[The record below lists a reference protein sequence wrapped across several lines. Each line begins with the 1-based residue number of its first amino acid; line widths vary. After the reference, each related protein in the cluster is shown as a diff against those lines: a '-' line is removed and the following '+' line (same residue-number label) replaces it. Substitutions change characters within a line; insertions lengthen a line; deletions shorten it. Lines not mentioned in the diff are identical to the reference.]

1 MNRCRFANPPAANP
15 TTDGA
20 RSSSPRP
27 STSRSLVAACLLA
40 LFAAL
45 LVGCGGGEEPTP
57 VEGLESTNVRPVVSP
72 DPLEGLQPSDFST
85 PEESQVLQV
94 WCVYEFDTDAC
105 IELDQKFGLNQSNN
119 FGLPADLKT
128 RSAEV
133 LDAECANGTQDRV
146 SCAELA
152 TR

>member
-1 MNRCRFANPPAANP
+1 MNRCRFTPR
-15 TTDGA
+15 T
-20 RSSSPRP
+20 SSSASSER
-27 STSRSLVAACLLA
+27 RSLILMLSLLALVAATLVSCGSD
-40 LFAAL
+40 AA
-45 LVGCGGGEEPTP
+45 P
-57 VEGLESTNVRPVVSP
+57 VENLESIDVRPVVSP

-105 IELDQKFGLNQSNN
+105 VELDEKFGFNQDNN

-128 RSAEV
+128 RSVEV
-133 LDAECANGTQDRV
+133 LEAECARGTQDRV

-152 TR
+152 SR